1 MALVEILLNG
11 ETRELK
17 AGSTVEELVRDLG
30 MVPDRV
36 AIEYNLRILK
46 KKHWGTTALSQGDR
60 VEIVHFVGGGE
71 GAGPRP
77 RRWLHSTGPNKRE
90 ASSHALF

>member
-1 MALVEILLNG
+1 MALVDILLNG
-11 ETRELK
+11 ETRELR
-17 AGSTVEELVRDLG
+17 AGTTVEELVRDLG

-46 KKHWGTTALSQGDR
+46 KRHWGTTALSHGDR
-60 VEIVHFVGGGE
+60 LEIVHFVGGGV
-71 GAGPRP
+71 GPGSRP
-77 RRWLHSTGPNKRE
+77 GRQLHSTGANKRK